1 MVPKRNANS
10 LAKKLIFLIRN
21 SQLRQKF
28 GNEGRKFAIKNFD
41 EILIIKQNINI
52 YKNLIKYEKY
62 KQKKLILVE
71 LNEINFDIVKE
82 YIGNTKLKNFS
93 YIINNN
99 LKTTIAEKEYS
110 KLEPW
115 IQWVSVHTGMDA
127 NEHKIFRLGESK
139 NFNYEQIFEKV
150 QKKILVLELYFL

>member
-1 MVPKRNANS
+1 MS
-10 LAKKLIFLIRN
+10 LAKKLILIRN

-28 GNEGRKFAIKNFD
+28 GNEGRKFAVKNFD
-41 EILIIKQNINI
+41 EVSIIKQNINI
-52 YKNLIKYEKY
+52 YKNLIKYEKH

-71 LNEINFDIVKE
+71 LNEINFDIVKKN
-82 YIGNTKLKNFS
+82 ISQVLLKLAKIFHILL
-93 YIINNN
+93 IIT
-99 LKTTIAEKEYS
+99 LKETTIAEKEYS

-127 NEHKIFRLGESK
+127 NEHKIFRLGEFH

-150 QKKILVLELYFL
+150 QKKIF